1 MVLLNDVKNA
11 NKTTII
17 VHGVGS
23 NQQNEMEQQI
33 RKAVKN
39 ALNALESGAV
49 PGYGTIYMMIANKI
63 REAAISAKGK
73 EAIAMEGVA
82 DVMESIYRTLAENSG
97 NDAIDAVIM
106 AKKLMAEG
114 KLDAKPVIPAEQ
126 FLSII
131 KRSGESAISMLRTD
145 EVLSAKP
152 LGEDGFSTG
161 SSKVVIYTSEGCP
174 WCARTKQYLKSK
186 GVSFKEINVSKN
198 PAAVQDMIRVSGQT
212 GTPVTV
218 IKGQAVVGFDTA
230 RLDALL
236 G

>member
-23 NQQNEMEQQI
+23 SHQSEMEQHI
-33 RKAVKN
+33 KKAVKN
-39 ALNALESGAV
+39 ALNALESGVV
-49 PGYGTIYMMIANKI
+49 PGDGIMYMILARKI
-63 REAAISAKGK
+63 REAAISANGK

-82 DVMESIYRTLAENSG
+82 DVMESMYRTLAENSG
-97 NDAIDAVIM
+97 NDAIDAVIL
-106 AKKLMAEG
+106 AKKLMAER
-114 KLDAKPVIPAEQ
+114 KLEMNMAMPAGQ

-131 KRSGESAISMLRTD
+131 KRSEESAISILRTD
-145 EVLSAKP
+145 EVISAKP
-152 LGEDGFSTG
+152 LAEDGFSTG

-186 GVSFKEINVSKN
+186 GISFKEINVSRN
-198 PAAVQDMIRVSGQT
+198 PSAVQDMIRVSGQT